1 MSLIQYVEG
10 DLFGKVFDWPRTV
23 ILPHVVNSK
32 GVWGAGFVVPL
43 GRNIPVARDLYL
55 EWAKGSPNIQR
66 PFELGQA
73 QIVKYARDGKPDI
86 FVANMLAQTLG
97 GVRPLSYTSLVACME
112 EVALF
117 ARERADVPGA
127 SNRHRCSSFRIGP
140 RRRAMGFHP
149 GIDQGRLAESRDRRH
164 DLLLAGTGSK
174 NLEGQCRSQ
183 NSTTSRRALTAAT
196 TAPSLRVNAFDVI
209 LSRRAKTKRLA
220 GCLP

>member
-117 ARERADVPGA
+117 ARERTDV
-127 SNRHRCSSFRIGP
+127 RE
-140 RRRAMGFHP
+140 HP
-149 GIDQGRLAESRDRRH
+149 TDIVAPAFGSA
-164 DLLLAGTGSK
+164 LAGGRWDFIQELIK
-174 NLEGQCRSQ
+174 D
-183 NSTTSRRALTAAT
+183 AW
-196 TAPSLRVNAFDVI
+196 
-209 LSRRAKTKRLA
+209 LSRGIAVTIYY
-220 GCLP
+220 LPGQDPRT